1 VVSLRTVAMLGA
13 AALSLAAAVHASAA
27 DAPLADQPFSHE
39 AALRT
44 SQDAIGRTL
53 ADTAFRDT
61 LGQPFHLQQLAGKP
75 LVVSLIY
82 TSCHH
87 VCPLITR
94 NLEKTVAV
102 ARDALGDDAF
112 SVVTIGFDWPID
124 TPEQMRVYATSRGID
139 QRNWYFLSGDAASI
153 EAITRDLGFHYA
165 ASAKGYDHLSQT
177 SIVDHN
183 GRVYRQVYGQDFD
196 APALVEP
203 LKELVFDTPVEAGL
217 IEHWVD
223 TLRFF
228 CTVYDPNSGRYLFD
242 YSIFMT
248 IIVGMLCLGA
258 ILAFIVIEWRRAV

>member
-1 VVSLRTVAMLGA
+1 MLGTA
-13 AALSLAAAVHASAA
+13 VLSLAAAQASGP
-27 DAPLADQPFSHE
+27 DGQTVELPFSHE
-39 AALRT
+39 TALAA
-44 SQDAIGRTL
+44 SQAAIGRTL
-53 ADTAFRDT
+53 HDTIFRDT
-61 LGQPFHLQQLAGKP
+61 RGQPFRLQQLAGKP
-75 LVVSLIY
+75 IVVSLIY

-102 ARDALGDDAF
+102 ARDAFGEDTFA
-112 SVVTIGFDWPID
+112 VVTIGFDWQID
-124 TPEQMRVYATSRGID
+124 TPEQMRVYASSRGID
-139 QRNWYFLSGDAASI
+139 QRNWHFLSGDAAAI
-153 EAITRDLGFHYA
+153 AAITDDLGFRHT

-177 SIVDHN
+177 TIIDHN

-203 LKELVFDTPVEAGL
+203 LKELVFDTPVEAGI

-223 TLRFF
+223 TFRFF

-248 IIVGMLCLGA
+248 IIVGVLCLGA
-258 ILAFIVIEWRRAV
+258 ILAFIVYEWRRAV

>member
-1 VVSLRTVAMLGA
+1 MAILGCA
-13 AALSLAAAVHASAA
+13 VLSLAALPATRAAAPAEEAS
-27 DAPLADQPFSHE
+27 FTHE
-39 AALRT
+39 AALNA
-44 SQDAIGRTL
+44 SQAAIGRTL
-53 ADTAFRDT
+53 ADTTFRDT
-61 LGQPFHLQQLAGKP
+61 LGQPFRLQQLAGKP

-112 SVVTIGFDWPID
+112 AVVTIGFDWPID
-124 TPEQMRVYATSRGID
+124 TPEQMRVYASSRGID
-139 QRNWYFLSGDAASI
+139 ASNWHFLSGDATAI
-153 EAITRDLGFHYA
+153 AAITADVGFHYS
-165 ASAKGYDHLSQT
+165 ASAKGFDHLSQT
-177 SIVDHN
+177 TIVDGG

-203 LKELVFDTPVEAGL
+203 LKELVFNTPSEAGL
-217 IEHWVD
+217 IAHWVD

-248 IIVGMLCLGA
+248 IVIGILCLGA
-258 ILAFIVIEWRRAV
+258 ILAFIVHEWRRAA